1 MVSLASTMVVDT
13 LTPDEAA
20 LKRSKLRQTNVLGV
34 TIAVVVLMAGWQ
46 LMSIYIR
53 PWVPSPYDTALSMW
67 KALNSP
73 SFYVDMMLTWQ
84 RLLAAFVASTL
95 IGMVLG
101 IAIGLNRRIEAFFQP
116 IIALALAVPDPV
128 YIIFAALAVGT
139 GELAGFLALSLA
151 VTPFVVN
158 VVRTSIHARDM
169 SLDEMSSVYRLSRS
183 SAFWNALVPQLV
195 PALLTAG
202 RFSFALSWKIVILVE
217 ALMHPQGIG
226 ASIYHSFNLLRMRDA
241 IAVAIIFCVLMQ
253 LVERVAIGRLEKTL
267 LRWRA

>member
-1 MVSLASTMVVDT
+1 MVSLASTTPSET
-13 LTPDEAA
+13 LTADEAA
-20 LKRSKLRQTNVLGV
+20 QKLKKLRQTNMLGV
-34 TIAVVVLMAGWQ
+34 TIAIVVLMVGWQ

-53 PWVPSPYDTALSMW
+53 PWVPSPYDTAMSMW
-67 KALNSP
+67 RALNSP

-84 RLLAAFVASTL
+84 RLLAAFAASTL
-95 IGMVLG
+95 VGVILG
-101 IAIGLNRRIEAFFQP
+101 IAVGLNRRIEAFLQP

-139 GELAGFLALSLA
+139 GELAGFLSLSLA

-169 SLDEMSSVYRLSRS
+169 SLDEMASVYRLSKS
-183 SAFWNALVPQLV
+183 SAFWNALVPQMV

-217 ALMHPQGIG
+217 ALMHPHGIG

-253 LVERVAIGRLEKTL
+253 LVERFVIARLEKAL